1 MRRVH
6 LRHPQSEDRMG
17 EKNTIK
23 INVESNLGSGKSTLI
38 RKLGRIEGFTAIE
51 EPVESWKNLKG
62 KNMLKAIYNEE
73 QGARGL
79 FQLHVLQTMV
89 EAQLQQTQGK
99 VRIME
104 RSFESAWRIFT
115 KHQQNQ
121 KLLEDFEVEII
132 KDWRNTALK
141 IPNMEE
147 SSDGT
152 LYIRCD
158 PKISFKRIMERNR
171 EEEKNISLEYIRQIH
186 ELYEQWLVERP
197 EKCTKPI
204 RIVNGNRTKDKVYND
219 TLVAIDEMVNEIKR
233 LNEDNT
239 HYF

>member
-1 MRRVH
+1 
-6 LRHPQSEDRMG
+6 MG
-17 EKNTIK
+17 
-23 INVESNLGSGKSTLI
+23 
-38 RKLGRIEGFTAIE
+38 
-51 EPVESWKNLKG
+51 
-62 KNMLKAIYNEE
+62 
-73 QGARGL
+73 
-79 FQLHVLQTMV
+79 
-89 EAQLQQTQGK
+89 
-99 VRIME
+99 
-104 RSFESAWRIFT
+104 
-115 KHQQNQ
+115 
-121 KLLEDFEVEII
+121 
-132 KDWRNTALK
+132 
-141 IPNMEE
+141 E

-158 PKISFKRIMERNR
+158 PEISFKRIMERNR

-186 ELYEQWLVERP
+186 ELHEQWLVERP

>member
-6 LRHPQSEDRMG
+6 LRHPQSEDKMG
-17 EKNTIK
+17 EENTIK

-132 KDWRNTALK
+132 KGL
-141 IPNMEE
+141 
-147 SSDGT
+147 
-152 LYIRCD
+152 
-158 PKISFKRIMERNR
+158 
-171 EEEKNISLEYIRQIH
+171 EKYS
-186 ELYEQWLVERP
+186 
-197 EKCTKPI
+197 
-204 RIVNGNRTKDKVYND
+204 TKDPEHGRV
-219 TLVAIDEMVNEIKR
+219 L
-233 LNEDNT
+233 
-239 HYF
+239 